1 MSQMPIE
8 QCDRC
13 GVALEPGQ
21 TGLCDDCQLPDTP
34 SRGAFIAAARAQYGK
49 DTIGIDDNAILSE
62 HDTGAW
68 VMAWVDVDNHDA
80 AKHENT
86 EEARE
91 ANSTRELLGHSAQQ
105 QIITA
110 LKYALARL
118 ELADEDLY
126 DDKTLPMLRAALQA
140 AGETVPPPAAA
151 SVFKPARK
159 RAKRGAK
166 P

>member
-1 MSQMPIE
+1 MSLDQPSD
-8 QCDRC
+8 QR
-13 GVALEPGQ
+13 
-21 TGLCDDCQLPDTP
+21 P
-34 SRGAFIAAARAQYGK
+34 SRGAFIAAARARHDS
-49 DTIGIDDNAILSE
+49 DTMSIDDNAILSE

-68 VMAWVDVDNHDA
+68 VMAWVDIDDDDA
-80 AKHENT
+80 AQHEGS

-91 ANSTRELLGHSAQQ
+91 ANNTRPVLGYDQQ
-105 QIITA
+105 QKLIDA

-118 ELADEDLY
+118 EVADEDLY